1 MIELQEEQYHDVT
14 KPRRTKRS
22 AKCTR
27 TRSIGSF
34 QKRSRERIR
43 IVANPQMSFRIHG
56 VSLAAFEHEKD
67 DRIRVIGSLV
77 RPVKNHPRRDAI
89 VPEVETNHPRNPFS
103 AKDQKNDSCFF
114 RNVECFELCMIAP
127 DPVFIRPEVLARRP
141 RLLYLWDMLDFDRT
155 HKTVDKGEIRCTDRP

>member
-1 MIELQEEQYHDVT
+1 MQDERDTIEGRQAAFSTGVNLMTEVQQEQYHDVT

-56 VSLAAFEHEKD
+56 VSLAAFGQEKD

-77 RPVKNHPRRDAI
+77 RQVKNHPRRDAL

-114 RNVECFELCMIAP
+114 SKRGMLRVVY
-127 DPVFIRPEVLARRP
+127 DRP
-141 RLLYLWDMLDFDRT
+141 RSSVHT
-155 HKTVDKGEIRCTDRP
+155 A